1 MSVISSNEI
10 VVSYKVVGQ
19 AELQKLAQQF
29 EKVTESEKESLEEF
43 RKLNSKVKDTTTSL
57 GQNATAAKK
66 AGAEATKSFKEADDS
81 VNRFS
86 SSLKGIGPLL
96 TATFSVAAIAAF
108 GKEVLRTTAQFQQ
121 YQKVLD
127 FTSGSQKQGAISMQ
141 FLKETSDKLGI
152 SLIAAVEGYKTLSGA
167 ATQAGLSN
175 NQTRKIF
182 DNVAKSVAAFGLS
195 ADDAK
200 GVFLALGQ
208 IISKGTVSAEEL
220 RGQIGERIPGAF
232 SIAAKSIGKTE
243 AELNKML
250 QTGQVTSRD
259 FVIPFTKEL
268 AKAAAAADG
277 PNGLTQNVNRISNAF
292 EILKTR
298 IGRGLLGPT
307 GQVGSLLE
315 RALNAAN
322 KLLSTQS
329 DDAAVLTTRAYE
341 KATKDAEKATNEALK
356 TSVTN
361 ANARVRAAKEEF
373 DLINERIAIDGKVSD
388 DEQKQIDR
396 QRNLVLELQSYRD
409 GLYDALK
416 GRKETIVEIEKT
428 QEELKKEYQLRI
440 SLLELE
446 KKSRELRA
454 IQNQDQSGALQ
465 AQKLFLDEKLKL
477 DKAYFGK
484 LDSITEDQLFVT
496 EQEQKNATI
505 AFNKAYEDALMDR
518 YKIENESEEER
529 QKRIAKRLEA
539 DSRDREKW
547 MKENNATA
555 EQFAQKE
562 IDLEKF
568 KERAKQEVRQQAAD
582 LAQDSINSLFSI
594 RQAQLQNELTLVSRK
609 FDEEVRLADGNAQ
622 KINEIEERRRA
633 KEKEIAIKQ
642 FRAQQLQAVANAA
655 FQAAPYIVKYSA
667 GLPLTSANLAL
678 TIAALAAQTG
688 FILAQ
693 PVPEFAKGVTDFKG
707 GPAIVGE
714 KGSELIETSK
724 GSFLS
729 PDKPTLTY
737 LPKGTNVITATK
749 TRERMQILNS
759 SYKKGQ
765 DQFQTIDTSPIAA
778 ELAKMPVAIN
788 RFDERGFTE
797 FVKKGNRTTQ
807 ILNRR
812 KGY

>member
-1 MSVISSNEI
+1 
-10 VVSYKVVGQ
+10 
-19 AELQKLAQQF
+19 
-29 EKVTESEKESLEEF
+29 
-43 RKLNSKVKDTTTSL
+43 
-57 GQNATAAKK
+57 
-66 AGAEATKSFKEADDS
+66 
-81 VNRFS
+81 
-86 SSLKGIGPLL
+86 
-96 TATFSVAAIAAF
+96 
-108 GKEVLRTTAQFQQ
+108 
-121 YQKVLD
+121 
-127 FTSGSQKQGAISMQ
+127 MQ

-307 GQVGSLLE
+307 GQLGSLLE
-315 RALNAAN
+315 RALNKAN